1 MRIISTREFVL
12 ATSTKT
18 LIKKLLI
25 NNWIKASSVRLID
38 DTGKQMGIVPL
49 QDALQ
54 MARERNLDLIQIT
67 EKVEPPVCKILDYGK
82 YLYRLRKKE
91 KKVQKSTEIKGI
103 RLRFNISSHDLET
116 RARQAEKFLKKGDL
130 VKIEMLLRGREK
142 RLSSFAKEKIDQF
155 VKVLDEIIPIKIERG
170 LRRGGR
176 GLIMIVSRD
185 KEEETITSNKQ
196 QITSD
201 KKKTS

>member
-1 MRIISTREFVL
+1 M
-12 ATSTKT
+12 
-18 LIKKLLI
+18 IKKPLI
-25 NNWIKASSVRLID
+25 NNWIRASSVRLID
-38 DTGKQMGIVPL
+38 DTGKQVGVVPL

-130 VKIEMLLRGREK
+130 VKVEMLLRGRER
-142 RLSSFAKEKIDQF
+142 RLSGFAREKIDQF
-155 VKVLDEIIPIKIERG
+155 IKVLDEIIPIKIERE
-170 LRRGGR
+170 LKRGGR
-176 GLIMIVSRD
+176 GLIMIISRE
-185 KEEETITSNKQ
+185 KEQETATSNKQ
-196 QITSD
+196 QITND